1 MSQSLVLFAH
11 YGQRREKTQAPF
23 QRKPAAAAAA
33 VVYGIAD
40 FEADHSAA
48 AVPPEGQ
55 V

>member
-1 MSQSLVLFAH
+1 MSQTLVLFAH

-23 QRKPAAAAAA
+23 QRKPAAAAV